1 MYVRFPTE
9 VTFLKKYLPVLK
21 HCPFF
26 AGMDEGEILSILNC
40 VDAKIR
46 TFDHD
51 EYIFRA
57 GDSTASMG
65 LILSG
70 SVLVIQ
76 EDLWGAP
83 EYHVQ
88 NRSRRLLCGTLRRN
102 ARFRF
107 EHQRGNRR
115 PSETLMLNINR
126 LLTVCPTACTHHNRL
141 IRNLVSV
148 LAEKVLQ
155 FNEKI
160 THMSKRTT
168 REKLLSYLS
177 SESIRQGSLSFDI
190 PYDRQQLADYLCV
203 ERAAMSAELSK
214 LQKEGLLTT
223 QKNHF
228 ELAVEL

>member
-1 MYVRFPTE
+1 M
-9 VTFLKKYLPVLK
+9 KKYLPVLK

-115 PSETLMLNINR
+115 PLRDPDAEYQPPFDR
-126 LLTVCPTACTHHNRL
+126 LSHCLHP
-141 IRNLVSV
+141 S
-148 LAEKVLQ
+148 Q
-155 FNEKI
+155 PPD
-160 THMSKRTT
+160 
-168 REKLLSYLS
+168 
-177 SESIRQGSLSFDI
+177 SESGFRPCGKGTAIQ
-190 PYDRQQLADYLCV
+190 
-203 ERAAMSAELSK
+203 
-214 LQKEGLLTT
+214 
-223 QKNHF
+223 
-228 ELAVEL
+228 

>member
-76 EDLWGAP
+76 EDLWGG
-83 EYHVQ
+83 H
-88 NRSRRLLCGTLRRN
+88 RN
-102 ARFRF
+102 IMSKIEAGGFF
-107 EHQRGNRR
+107 AEPYAATPG
-115 PSETLMLNINR
+115 SVLNISVV
-126 LLTVCPTACTHHNRL
+126 TVAPPR
-141 IRNLVSV
+141 
-148 LAEKVLQ
+148 
-155 FNEKI
+155 
-160 THMSKRTT
+160 
-168 REKLLSYLS
+168 
-177 SESIRQGSLSFDI
+177 
-190 PYDRQQLADYLCV
+190 P
-203 ERAAMSAELSK
+203 
-214 LQKEGLLTT
+214 
-223 QKNHF
+223 
-228 ELAVEL
+228 